1 MKHKTIPPKA
11 KKIEC
16 SEGGSSY
23 SLRAGDLFYYEFYRH
38 ESVGKEVEFQI
49 GDDGL
54 ISQVDTYKEYVHPE
68 RMKPGWTGGDLQKGQ
83 WFFRADKS
91 GTSSII
97 IRNMFR
103 GRLESECRI
112 EIVVT

>member
-1 MKHKTIPPKA
+1 MKQKPMPPKA

-16 SEGGSSY
+16 SESGSSY
-23 SLRAGDLFYYEFYRH
+23 SFKAGDLFYYEFYRH
-38 ESVGKEVEFQI
+38 GSVGKEVEFEI
-49 GDDGL
+49 SDGGV
-54 ISQVDTYKEYVHPE
+54 ISQVDTHEEYVHPE
-68 RMKPGWTGGDLQKGQ
+68 NMKPGWTGGDLQKGQ

-91 GTSSII
+91 GTTSIL
-97 IRNMFR
+97 IRNVFR